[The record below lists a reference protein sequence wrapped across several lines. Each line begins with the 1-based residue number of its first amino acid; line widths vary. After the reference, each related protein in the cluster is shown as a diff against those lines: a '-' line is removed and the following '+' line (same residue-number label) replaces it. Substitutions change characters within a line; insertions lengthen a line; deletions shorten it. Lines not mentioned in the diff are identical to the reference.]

1 MFRARTDDEQ
11 ALLRASGAAD
21 LAKAP
26 TKPLNELVRLSESE
40 LDAVHDAIAARFE
53 PFHEAY
59 LRGMA
64 VADTDEQIEVLGEL
78 KKLLGEPRIG

>member
-1 MFRARTDDEQ
+1 MFRARTDEED
-11 ALLRASGAAD
+11 ALLRLFGGVD
-21 LAKAP
+21 LAKSP
-26 TKPLNELVRLSESE
+26 TRPLDELVRLSESE
-40 LDAVHDAIAARFE
+40 FDAVRDALAARFE

-64 VADTDEQIEVLGEL
+64 VAHTDEQMEVLAEL